1 MTSELVLRRA
11 GRDEDAAL
19 RALNAAA
26 FDHNPKARAEI
37 TAWQWWDNPF
47 GAPLVWVWADE
58 GVPVAQYIGYCVPGV
73 LRGRPQTFT
82 IGVDAAVAPTHQGR
96 RLFTPLSE
104 ALYADAVAQ
113 DLPLMAYPNEQS
125 FRGIARAGWAE
136 VARLRVHVQP
146 IDDGWLARRF
156 HGPRFV
162 AAAVRRVGFRRKRS
176 AAGLV
181 AAAVTGAPGDV
192 DELWAS
198 VAPSVANGIVR
209 DAAWWRWRYEGHPD
223 RPYAFLEVRRG
234 TGGRLVAAVAARIRD
249 DLGGRMLCLLELL
262 AVDADAA
269 RAAVNAVVE
278 GALGPADGAALTAV
292 AGSRLDALAA
302 DCGFRR
308 LPPRLEPMPIRFGLV
323 PHPGLVP
330 DPLALQWSTSWGD
343 LDHI

>member
-1 MTSELVLRRA
+1 VTELVLRRA

-47 GAPLVWVWADE
+47 GEPLVWVWDDD

-113 DLPLMAYPNEQS
+113 DMPLMAYPNELS
-125 FRGIARAGWAE
+125 YRGIARAGWAE

-146 IDDGWLARRF
+146 IDDAWLAHRF
-156 HGPRFV
+156 HVSKV
-162 AAAVRRVGFRRKRS
+162 AASALRKVGFRRRRT

-181 AAAVTGAPGDV
+181 ATAVAGVPDDI
-192 DELWAS
+192 DELWSA
-198 VAPSVANGIVR
+198 VAPTVANGIAR

-223 RPYAFLEVRRG
+223 HPYAYLAVRDG
-234 TGGRLVAAVAARIRD
+234 GGRLVAAVAARIRD

-262 AVDADAA
+262 AADEDGA
-269 RAAVNAVVE
+269 RAAVNALVD
-278 GALGPADGAALTAV
+278 GALGPADGAALTAN
-292 AGSRLDALAA
+292 GGTRLDALAGR
-302 DCGFRR
+302 CGFRR
-308 LPPRLEPMPIRFGLV
+308 LPPRLEPLPIRFGLV
-323 PHPGLVP
+323 PHPSLVP
-330 DPLALQWSTSWGD
+330 DPTALPWSTSWGD